1 MMLNLFGGLLS
12 PIVKGVKD
20 YVLSEQEIKKAEKQN
35 KARLLLGTQSN
46 NHEWEM
52 ANLTDKDKWLR
63 RISFGIF
70 VFPMIWAAFDPDA
83 VKEYFE
89 VALQAMPQ
97 FYIQIVL
104 SMVGGIWGIS
114 VLKNSVPA
122 LIGGITKAIRK

>member
-1 MMLNLFGGLLS
+1 MLNLFGGILT

-20 YVLSEQEIKKAEKQN
+20 YVMSEQEMKKAEKQN
-35 KARLLLGTQSN
+35 KARLLLDTQSN

-63 RISFGIF
+63 RISFAVF
-70 VFPMIWAAFDPDA
+70 VFPMIWAAFDADA

-89 VALQAMPQ
+89 VALKVMPEW
-97 FYIQIVL
+97 YIQIVL

>member
-1 MMLNLFGGLLS
+1 MMSLFSGILG
-12 PIVKGVKD
+12 PIVNGVKD
-20 YVLSEQEIKKAEKQN
+20 YVMSEQEMKKAEKQN
-35 KARLLLGTQSN
+35 KARLLLDTNSN

-70 VFPMIWAAFDPDA
+70 VFPLVWAAFDPVA
-83 VKEYFE
+83 VQAYFQ
-89 VALQAMPQ
+89 VALTVMPEW
-97 FYIQIVL
+97 YVQIVL

-122 LIGGITKAIRK
+122 LIGGITKAVRK

>member
-1 MMLNLFGGLLS
+1 
-12 PIVKGVKD
+12 
-20 YVLSEQEIKKAEKQN
+20 
-35 KARLLLGTQSN
+35 
-46 NHEWEM
+46 
-52 ANLTDKDKWLR
+52 
-63 RISFGIF
+63 
-70 VFPMIWAAFDPDA
+70 MIWAAFDPDA

>member
-1 MMLNLFGGLLS
+1 MMGLFSGILG
-12 PIVKGVKD
+12 PIVNGVKD
-20 YVLSEQEIKKAEKQN
+20 YVMSEQEMKKAEKQN
-35 KARLLLGTQSN
+35 KARLLLDTNSN

-70 VFPMIWAAFDPDA
+70 VFPLVWAAFDPVA
-83 VKEYFE
+83 VQAYFQ
-89 VALQAMPQ
+89 VALTVMPEW
-97 FYIQIVL
+97 YVQIVL

-122 LIGGITKAIRK
+122 LIGGITKAVRK